1 MVGMKKLFTLYLLFF
16 LLLGMSEKS
25 TAQDWANLS
34 KYENENTLLTPKKS
48 GEKRIILMGDSITEF
63 WLQIHPE
70 FFKDKPYIDRG
81 ISGQTTSQMLIRFRP
96 DAINLQPDVVVI
108 LAGVNDV
115 AGNTGPTTPE
125 KIIGNI
131 KSMVELAK
139 ANAIKVILCAVLP
152 ANDFYWRPNDK
163 AAETI
168 IHLNQL
174 IHSYA
179 KQHHIPY
186 VDYHTAMADAENG
199 LPKEFSNDGVHPNL
213 KGYQTMEPLLEKAI
227 QKIVAK

>member
-25 TAQDWANLS
+25 MAQDWANLA
-34 KYENENTLLTPKKS
+34 KYENKNTLLTPKKS
-48 GEKRIILMGDSITEF
+48 GEKRIVLMGDSITEF

-81 ISGQTTSQMLIRFRP
+81 ISGQTTPQMLIRFRP
-96 DAINLQPDVVVI
+96 DVINLQPDVVVI

-115 AGNTGPTTPE
+115 AGNTGRTTPE
-125 KIIGNI
+125 KILGNI